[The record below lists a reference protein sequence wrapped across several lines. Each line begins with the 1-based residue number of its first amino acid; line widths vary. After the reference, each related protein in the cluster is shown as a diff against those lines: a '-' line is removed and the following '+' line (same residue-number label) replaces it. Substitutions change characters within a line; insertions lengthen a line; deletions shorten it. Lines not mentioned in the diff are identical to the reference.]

1 MTVHSRYS
9 PKISDGP
16 VAVPRVD
23 GSTRVGNLQTSASP
37 GTGTRMKTPGIV
49 PVLGLSKYENSR
61 LKDQSFKME
70 TVLKKN
76 PNVQYFS
83 KNQYGLVPV
92 QEKKR
97 NPTFKKII
105 RPKKHLHL
113 KKKLVSPNFFVLFF
127 E

>member
-92 QEKKR
+92 QEKKKESYFQE
-97 NPTFKKII
+97 NNQAKKAFTFEKKTSKSKFFCII
-105 RPKKHLHL
+105 
-113 KKKLVSPNFFVLFF
+113 F
-127 E
+127 